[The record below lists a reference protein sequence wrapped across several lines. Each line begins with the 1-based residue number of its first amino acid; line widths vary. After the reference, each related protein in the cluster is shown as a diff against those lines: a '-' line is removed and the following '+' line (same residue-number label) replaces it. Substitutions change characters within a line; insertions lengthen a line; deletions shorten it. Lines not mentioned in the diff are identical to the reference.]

1 MAFASQIR
9 AGLKRSILNSLAR
22 QAVPVGPPDNPP
34 QGVSLLIVLNAYQ
47 DALVAGV
54 KSGRVVEAT
63 ASTGRS
69 VKFRT
74 PVLGEHFRQEDVCE
88 LSQEYLEI
96 YADAVTAL
104 NTQGIPNP
112 TDAQILT
119 QMLADDRLQ
128 SVTST
133 RRDYTLVNYPTRF

>member
-1 MAFASQIR
+1 MAFSSQIR

-22 QAVPVGPPDNPP
+22 QAITVGPPDNPP
-34 QGVSLLIVLNAYQ
+34 QGVSLITVLGAYQ

-88 LSQEYLEI
+88 LAQEYLEV
-96 YADAVTAL
+96 YADAVSAL
-104 NTQGIPNP
+104 NIQSIPNP
-112 TDAQILT
+112 TDAQILA
-119 QMLADDRLQ
+119 QMLNDDRLQ
-128 SVTST
+128 SVTVT
-133 RRDYTLVNYPTRF
+133 RRDFTLLNYPNRF